1 MIPFEKM
8 NGLGNEIIVADMR
21 ETKTDITPKAAIALS
36 KKRDTAF
43 DQIMAVHKPIKSGS
57 DYHIVIWN
65 SDGSKA
71 QACGN
76 GTRCVVEW
84 LYKQNLGDNFKLDTV
99 AGIVRAKRRE
109 NGLVSVDMGIPHLE
123 WQEIPVSHPIADTNH
138 ADIDIGRGLLHDA
151 SLVSMGNPHAI
162 FFVGDDIEKIAL
174 DKYGPELE
182 HDPFFPERCNIS
194 IAHVTSPTSLTLR
207 TWERG
212 AGLTRACGTASCA
225 ATVAASRRGLTKRH
239 VTVTLPGGKLDILW
253 DKDNHIIMTGP
264 TEFEFSGK
272 FDPVSGE
279 YQRIS

>member
-21 ETKTDITPKAAIALS
+21 EAQTDITPKAAIALA
-36 KKRDTAF
+36 KKSDTAF
-43 DQIMAVHKPIKSGS
+43 DQIMAVHKPTKSGS
-57 DYHIVIWN
+57 DYHIIIWN

-84 LYKQNLGDNFKLDTV
+84 LYKQNLGDNFKLDTA

-123 WQEIPVSHPIADTNH
+123 WQEIPVSHTIADTNH
-138 ADIDIGRGLLHDA
+138 ADIGRGLLRDA

-162 FFVGDDIEKIAL
+162 FFVGDDIENIAL

-225 ATVAASRRGLTKRH
+225 ATVAASRRSLTKRH

-264 TEFEFSGK
+264 TEFEFSGE

-279 YQRIS
+279 HQRIS

>member
-21 ETKTDITPKAAIALS
+21 EAKTDITPKAAIALA
-36 KKRDTAF
+36 KKSDTAF

-99 AGIVRAKRRE
+99 AGIVKAKRRE

-123 WQEIPVSHPIADTNH
+123 WQKIPVSHAIADTNH
-138 ADIDIGRGLLHDA
+138 ADIGRGPLRDA

-225 ATVAASRRGLTKRH
+225 ATVAASRRSLTKRH

-279 YQRIS
+279 HQRIS

>member
-21 ETKTDITPKAAIALS
+21 EAKTDITPKAAIALA
-36 KKRDTAF
+36 KKSDTAF
-43 DQIMAVHKPIKSGS
+43 DQIMAVHKPTKSGS

-99 AGIVRAKRRE
+99 AGIVKAKRRE

-123 WQEIPVSHPIADTNH
+123 WQEIPVSHTIADTNH
-138 ADIDIGRGLLHDA
+138 ADIGRGPLQDA

-225 ATVAASRRGLTKRH
+225 ATVAASRRSLTKRR

-279 YQRIS
+279 HQRIS

>member
-21 ETKTDITPKAAIALS
+21 ETKTDITPKAAIALA
-36 KKRDTAF
+36 KKSDTAF

-99 AGIVRAKRRE
+99 AGIVKAKRRK

-123 WQEIPVSHPIADTNH
+123 WQEIPVSHVIADTNH
-138 ADIDIGRGLLHDA
+138 ADIGRGPLQDA

-162 FFVGDDIEKIAL
+162 FFVGDDIENIAL

-225 ATVAASRRGLTKRH
+225 ATVAASRRSLTKRH

-253 DKDNHIIMTGP
+253 NKDNHIIMTGP

-279 YQRIS
+279 HQRIS

>member
-99 AGIVRAKRRE
+99 ARIVRAKRRE

-138 ADIDIGRGLLHDA
+138 ADIGRGLLHDA

-253 DKDNHIIMTGP
+253 AKDNHIIMTGP

>member
-21 ETKTDITPKAAIALS
+21 EAKTDMTPKAAIALA
-36 KKRDTAF
+36 KKSDTVF
-43 DQIMAVHKPIKSGS
+43 DQIMAVHKPTKSGS

-84 LYKQNLGDNFKLDTV
+84 LYKQNLGDNFKLDTA

-123 WQEIPVSHPIADTNH
+123 WQEIPVSHTIADTNH
-138 ADIDIGRGLLHDA
+138 ADIGRGPLRDA

-162 FFVGDDIEKIAL
+162 FFVGDDIQKIAL

-225 ATVAASRRGLTKRH
+225 ATVAASRRSLTKRH

-253 DKDNHIIMTGP
+253 DKNNHIIMTGP
-264 TEFEFSGK
+264 TEFEFSGE
-272 FDPVSGE
+272 FDPISGE
-279 YQRIS
+279 HQRIS